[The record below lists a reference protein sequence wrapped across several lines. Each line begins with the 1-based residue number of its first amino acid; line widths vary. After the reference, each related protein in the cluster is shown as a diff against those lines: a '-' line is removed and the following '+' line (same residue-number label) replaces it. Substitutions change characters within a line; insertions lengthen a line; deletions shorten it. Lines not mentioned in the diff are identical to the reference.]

1 MSLCSYDSDSTN
13 VDSDSTNTTIN
24 ININN
29 YDTSNNILIED
40 TDADADADADTDA
53 LRALEGV
60 LKEVFVKQPLEEYK
74 QYKPTSSFNIGS
86 IQSIIHLVISYLPIE
101 DVTTRFQLTC
111 KDYYDNS
118 ITDNITN
125 ITGKIIDPINFFN
138 SINGKSFKNLTTID
152 LSDNN
157 LNFLGEQI
165 SEFIPNIG
173 PSLTDMNLSN
183 TKLNG
188 DDIGYIFNSFVED
201 RILFKLKRFIFTD
214 NYIYDIAMITITKA
228 LLNSSAFVDLE
239 ELDLS
244 DNNMYKDSCVL
255 LADTIK
261 KGGLSNLRILKL
273 TRNKFDSEVMRSLRR
288 AFVKKTEDN
297 IIIRCPD
304 LESLYLNDMELDTAG
319 ICQIAIAIQQGA
331 FPRLQHIN
339 ISETSMNSHA
349 FQCIIDTLVDQKI
362 LLKSLDVSF
371 NNDLL
376 NDSAMVLYNAVKRTP
391 IISRDFEVLKLAGS
405 NISYEGIDKISEL
418 FSNGYFPSLH
428 TISVAFNT
436 IDPLMSAKFIA
447 SLKGTPLIEEID
459 MTSCNIGFNGAIAL
473 SELISS
479 SKESKIKTLSLSR
492 NNISSNGIK
501 ALAKAFEPSLESKSI
516 TSFSITELDLS
527 KNYILCDDA
536 KALGNIVQQ
545 LPNLLILNLSDNN
558 TNTEC
563 LEYLIPLLPKSLT
576 YLDLSLNRMS
586 SPNSFNLS
594 HLDKLEYLNLS
605 QCSISTESAKVL
617 GDSLISCSKNLRIL
631 DLSSNDIDDE
641 GITLISSGLNKGRG
655 PQLRYL
661 NLSWNRIKEEGAIN
675 FSAFILGKKGI
686 APRLETLNLAN
697 NKIGDFGI
705 GCLLMALEYR
715 YGSSDNKIGIAN
727 IRRRSHLIDLYLD
740 NNDIGDVGVAQI
752 GKVLSNRQSFSRF
765 RHISL
770 RNNLFSINGL
780 YRMKNHFCKKGA
792 TKPPLDL
799 IVRGELISK
808 TDLTNLAIAYL
819 ALNTTMIY

>member
-24 ININN
+24 FNINN

-157 LNFLGEQI
+157 LKFLGEQI

-188 DDIGYIFNSFVED
+188 DDMGYIFNSFVED

-244 DNNMYKDSCVL
+244 DNNICEDSGVL
-255 LADTIK
+255 LANTIK

-273 TRNKFDSEVMRSLRR
+273 SKNVFDSKVMRSLRR

-297 IIIRCPD
+297 IIIRCPY

-339 ISETSMNSHA
+339 MSETSMNSHA
-349 FQCIIDTLVDQKI
+349 FQCIVDTLFDRKI
-362 LLKSLDVSF
+362 SLKSLDVSF
-371 NNDLL
+371 NNNILD
-376 NDSAMVLYNAVKRTP
+376 NPMVLYNAIMRTP
-391 IISRDFEVLKLAGS
+391 IISSDLEVLKFAGS
-405 NISYEGIDKISEL
+405 NISNEGIDKISEL
-418 FSNGYFPSLH
+418 FSNGYFPSLR

-436 IDPLMSAKFIA
+436 IDPVMSAKFIA

-479 SKESKIKTLSLSR
+479 SKESKIKTLSLSH

-527 KNYILCDDA
+527 KNYIFCDGE

-563 LEYLIPLLPKSLT
+563 SEYLIPLLPKSLT

-686 APRLETLNLAN
+686 APQLETLNLAN

-740 NNDIGDVGVAQI
+740 NNDIGDIGVAQI